1 MNGKQAFKLTIV
13 LLAILAFAGLTACS
27 QSSPA
32 ASPTTSNNP
41 SIPGSPGPS
50 GQPTRTVPAGL
61 SFPKPTTTPQAAPLI
76 TNPANL
82 LKGSGNINIALDAN
96 LNFDTGG
103 KISQLKVKKGDRIT
117 KGSLLAAL
125 DTTNLSVA
133 VSQARVTL
141 DQAILSKKNAEL
153 ALETANFNLEKTL
166 AVSKIKDVIMGL
178 QWQIKVA
185 QTNVQDAAVSEGNK
199 SSEYWIKIMQGY
211 QNDLAAETKILQ
223 DMMKDPVYSSAVT
236 YDIVGQAY
244 DRLTVQ
250 DIRMKTLQIEAAQI
264 TYDRAQDVIDQA
276 QKSLDQAQ
284 RQFNGATI
292 FAPFDGMVITVNYK
306 EGEIAPTPSPSQK
319 PIIYL
324 VDPNSMQIVVV
335 INELDIPRV
344 KIGQSAVVKVDA
356 FPSAKIEGKVTD
368 ISIIPNVQGGTVNYD
383 VTVSFNVP
391 SDVGIRSGMNAVA
404 EITTS

>member
-1 MNGKQAFKLTIV
+1 LTR
-13 LLAILAFAGLTACS
+13 LYY
-27 QSSPA
+27 P
-32 ASPTTSNNP
+32 
-41 SIPGSPGPS
+41 
-50 GQPTRTVPAGL
+50 
-61 SFPKPTTTPQAAPLI
+61 
-76 TNPANL
+76 
-82 LKGSGNINIALDAN
+82 
-96 LNFDTGG
+96 
-103 KISQLKVKKGDRIT
+103 
-117 KGSLLAAL
+117 
-125 DTTNLSVA
+125 
-133 VSQARVTL
+133 
-141 DQAILSKKNAEL
+141 KKNAEL

-319 PIIYL
+319 PISYL

>member
-1 MNGKQAFKLTIV
+1 MSGEKGIKLAII
-13 LLAILAFAGLTACS
+13 LLALIAIISLTACS

-50 GQPTRTVPAGL
+50 GQPSKTVPPGGAI
-61 SFPKPTTTPQAAPLI
+61 PKPTTPQAAPLI
-76 TNPANL
+76 TNPANI

-141 DQAILSKKNAEL
+141 DQAVLSKKNAEL
-153 ALETANFNLEKTL
+153 ALETANFNLDKTL
-166 AVSKIKDVIMGL
+166 AVSRIKDVIMGL
-178 QWQIKVA
+178 QWQIKLA
-185 QTNVQDAAVSEGNK
+185 QTNVQDAAVSEGQK

-236 YDIVGQAY
+236 YDIVGQSY

-264 TYDRAQDVIDQA
+264 TFDRAQDVVDQA
-276 QKSLDQAQ
+276 QKSLEQAQ
-284 RQFNGATI
+284 KQFNGSTI
-292 FAPFDGMVITVNYK
+292 NAPFDGMVITVNYK
-306 EGEIAPTPSPSQK
+306 EGDIAPTPSPSQK

-344 KIGQSAVVKVDA
+344 KISQSAIVKIDA
-356 FPSAKIEGKVTD
+356 FPNAKIPGKVTE
-368 ISIIPNVQGGTVNYD
+368 ISLLPNVQGGTVNYD
-383 VTVSFNVP
+383 VTVSFTVP
-391 SDVGIRSGMNAVA
+391 SDVDVRSGMNAVA